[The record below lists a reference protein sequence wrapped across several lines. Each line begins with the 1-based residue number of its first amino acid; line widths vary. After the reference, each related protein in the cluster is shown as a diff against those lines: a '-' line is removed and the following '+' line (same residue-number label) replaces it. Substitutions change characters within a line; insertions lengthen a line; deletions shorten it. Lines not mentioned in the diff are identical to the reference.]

1 MNKYVPLM
9 LIFFALVAGFQNC
22 SPNGLNQ
29 TDMASNSVSGGV
41 NEAPGISQNGPLPAI
56 EAIEVVTPSGLVPT
70 GTTMQR
76 VAEKTLYLDLKSGSI
91 DELDSEGQPIAA
103 PNATSPRHCL
113 TQNDL
118 SILMSILE
126 SAQLCQAAPAPTSP
140 KEVCAM
146 FYKSPYARLHSLNG
160 HSIDLGEARSSCD
173 RGPDLCG
180 SNPSLLKA
188 FVANLAAHL
197 QEKKCQP

>member
-1 MNKYVPLM
+1 MKKYVPLS

-29 TDMASNSVSGGV
+29 TDMAGNSVSGEV
-41 NEAPGISQNGPLPAI
+41 SQAPGASQSSPLPAI
-56 EAIEVVTPSGLVPT
+56 EAIEVVTPSSLVPN
-70 GTTMQR
+70 GSTMQR
-76 VAEKTLYLDLKSGSI
+76 VAEKTLYLDLQSGSI
-91 DELDSEGQPIAA
+91 SEVNSDGQPVDPPTPA
-103 PNATSPRHCL
+103 SPRRCL

-126 SAQLCQAAPAPTSP
+126 SAQLCQAAPASASP

-146 FYKSPYARLHSLNG
+146 IYKSPYARLHSLEG
-160 HSIDLGEARSSCD
+160 HSIDLGEAHSSCD

-180 SNPSLLKA
+180 SNPALLKA